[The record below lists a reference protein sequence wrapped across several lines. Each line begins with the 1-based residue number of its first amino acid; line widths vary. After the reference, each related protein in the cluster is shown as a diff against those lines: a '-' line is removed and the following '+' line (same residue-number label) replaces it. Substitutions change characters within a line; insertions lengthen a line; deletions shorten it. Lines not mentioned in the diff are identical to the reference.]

1 MVGDFNCDFAQRGVI
16 INSPTGNKLQHLLL
30 QVCLCVA
37 NDQPTRVTGSS
48 STLIDL
54 IITNKGKLIKN
65 SKTLDLGISDHKLV
79 YAEVQTK
86 IRRPPPKIVKARS
99 FKHFDTAKFQN
110 DIETAPW
117 SVCSTFDD
125 PNDNYWAWC
134 LLFDNI
140 CNENAPYREIKLRS
154 ESLPWISPQIRH
166 LMNQRFKTL
175 RKAKET
181 DNPELWTLY
190 RRLRNQVTHDVRLAK
205 SKYYRE
211 LFDVVKDSRS
221 YWKLV
226 RNATNANKASPIV
239 GIRGT
244 DGKLETS
251 DVTKA
256 EILNE
261 HFSSIGERLAKD
273 LPALNTDNVHT
284 YITQVSPFCWA
295 NI

>member
-1 MVGDFNCDFAQRGVI
+1 
-16 INSPTGNKLQHLLL
+16 
-30 QVCLCVA
+30 
-37 NDQPTRVTGSS
+37 
-48 STLIDL
+48 
-54 IITNKGKLIKN
+54 
-65 SKTLDLGISDHKLV
+65 
-79 YAEVQTK
+79 
-86 IRRPPPKIVKARS
+86 
-99 FKHFDTAKFQN
+99 
-110 DIETAPW
+110 
-117 SVCSTFDD
+117 
-125 PNDNYWAWC
+125 
-134 LLFDNI
+134 
-140 CNENAPYREIKLRS
+140 
-154 ESLPWISPQIRH
+154 
-166 LMNQRFKTL
+166 MNQRFKTL

-284 YITQVSPFCWA
+284 YIHHSSFTLLLGKYLTTGPVKGEDTNRLCRDQKLGLCSR
-295 NI
+295 NNKS